1 MGDAATSG
9 TAGALVATSVQT
21 IVETCWNSNH
31 KPSQVMRKA
40 NEILWGAQDGDW
52 RSSLCYL
59 QVHPES
65 GSTQLSIAGDICAYI
80 IGSRGYR
87 MVAGNTPMLAMLPDS
102 TYRNEQLYL
111 EAGDLLMIASADVL
125 GGTKRGGLSQDSL
138 FKAIRDMHD
147 DPANDIVDHL
157 ARMLP
162 MLSPDQ
168 INTFDRSLMLIRRR
182 F

>member
-1 MGDAATSG
+1 
-9 TAGALVATSVQT
+9 VQT
-21 IVETCWNSNH
+21 IVEACWNSNH

-40 NEILWGAQDGDW
+40 NEILWGSQGVDW

-59 QVHPES
+59 QIHPES
-65 GSTQLSIAGDICAYI
+65 GSTQLAIAGDICAYI

-87 MVAGNTPMLAMLPDS
+87 LVAGNTTMLALQPDS
-102 TYRNEQLYL
+102 SYHNEQLYL

-125 GGTKRGGLSQDSL
+125 GGATRGGLSQDTL
-138 FKAIRDMHD
+138 FKTIRDMHD
-147 DPANDIVDHL
+147 DPAGDIADHL

-162 MLSPDQ
+162 MLNPDQ
-168 INTFDRSLMLIRRR
+168 IHNFDRSLMLIRRR